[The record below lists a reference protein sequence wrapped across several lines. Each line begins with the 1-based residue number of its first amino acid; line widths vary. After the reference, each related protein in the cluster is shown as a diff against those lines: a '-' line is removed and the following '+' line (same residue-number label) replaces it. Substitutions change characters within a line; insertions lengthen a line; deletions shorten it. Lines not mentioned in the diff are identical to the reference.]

1 MSSRSGYWRQ
11 RKLTVQHREQKQR
24 ESGPNHAP
32 RANRASPS
40 GHCSWFS
47 FRCSSLGMTTP
58 QQFLESFLQEKTA
71 AWAEAR
77 PRLITVFTKY
87 FGEPLSQHADRYM
100 TRDAVRAVVEDVR
113 QSNGVATA
121 VARENFRTADIRT
134 RYRLAAV
141 GESWKIIGI
150 DRECAF
156 CHGTGR
162 AASSPCQHC
171 DGEGWHDTTA

>member
-1 MSSRSGYWRQ
+1 MTHRS
-11 RKLTVQHREQKQR
+11 LDA
-24 ESGPNHAP
+24 GPNDEERGQPNCPMRTSLA
-32 RANRASPS
+32 RSS
-40 GHCSWFS
+40 SSVS
-47 FRCSSLGMTTP
+47 FALGRMTTP

-150 DRECAF
+150 DRECGF

>member
-1 MSSRSGYWRQ
+1 
-11 RKLTVQHREQKQR
+11 
-24 ESGPNHAP
+24 
-32 RANRASPS
+32 
-40 GHCSWFS
+40 
-47 FRCSSLGMTTP
+47 MTTP

-100 TRDAVRAVVEDVR
+100 PRDAVRAVVEDVR

-121 VARENFRTADIRT
+121 VAREHFRTADMRT

-150 DRECAF
+150 DRECGF

-162 AASSPCQHC
+162 AGSSPFCCWCGLPEQTEFSQPADDLFPIGNC
-171 DGEGWHDTTA
+171 LGRQTWLLCATSL

>member
-1 MSSRSGYWRQ
+1 MTHRS
-11 RKLTVQHREQKQR
+11 LDA
-24 ESGPNHAP
+24 GPNDEERGQPNCPMRTSLA
-32 RANRASPS
+32 RSS
-40 GHCSWFS
+40 SSVS
-47 FRCSSLGMTTP
+47 FALGRMTTP
-58 QQFLESFLQEKTA
+58 QQFLEYFLQEKTA

-121 VARENFRTADIRT
+121 VARENFRTADIRP
-134 RYRLAAV
+134 RSRLAAV

-150 DRECAF
+150 DRECGF

-171 DGEGWHDTTA
+171 